1 MCCGIHTDPILGCF
15 VNPEGL
21 NYGDFLVGLVP
32 EIVSWLT
39 V

>member
-1 MCCGIHTDPILGCF
+1 MWWGIRTNPVLKCF

-21 NYGDFLVGLVP
+21 NCDDLLDGVVP
-32 EIVSWLT
+32 ELVSWLT